1 MGSSSFH
8 SIPLFWMSCHKPA
21 WREKC
26 LNVLVD
32 GGDKEKGNDSKFI
45 FMSGGPTYHLRVYC
59 LQESDLY

>member
-26 LNVLVD
+26 SNVLVD
-32 GGDKEKGNDSKFI
+32 GGDKEKGMIQNSNSCQVCPPI
-45 FMSGGPTYHLRVYC
+45 I
-59 LQESDLY
+59 